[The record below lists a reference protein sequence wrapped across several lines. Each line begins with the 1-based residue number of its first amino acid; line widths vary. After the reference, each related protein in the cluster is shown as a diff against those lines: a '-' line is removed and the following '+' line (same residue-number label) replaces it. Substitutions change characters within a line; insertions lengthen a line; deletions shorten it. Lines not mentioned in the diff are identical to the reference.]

1 MKIDN
6 KKLQERLNENLRKLF
21 SYRIDD
27 CFEWYGKEEYYIFL
41 TEELLNWLEKVGYY
55 IDTIEFLRE
64 THLGKY
70 VYISYYGDP
79 FDEEAKRIV
88 ENKIIN
94 LYGSFE
100 LDDIDTSKA
109 IEGIELEHLDDELMD
124 DVADDLKD
132 DYSMVCSDID
142 KLVFIRSI
150 LQVLN
155 DEK

>member
-6 KKLQERLNENLRKLF
+6 KKLQEKLNENLGKLF
-21 SYRIDD
+21 SYCIDD
-27 CFEWYGKEEYYIFL
+27 YFEWNGKEEYYIIL

-64 THLGKY
+64 NHLGKY

-88 ENKIIN
+88 EEKTID
-94 LYGSFE
+94 LYGSFYPG
-100 LDDIDTSKA
+100 DMDTLGGIKGIN
-109 IEGIELEHLDDELMD
+109 IEYLDDEIFDTVSKNYDRSWIMD
-124 DVADDLKD
+124 YNIGEFV
-132 DYSMVCSDID
+132 V
-142 KLVFIRSI
+142 IRSI

-155 DEK
+155 DKN

>member
-6 KKLQERLNENLRKLF
+6 KKLQEKLNKNLGKLF
-21 SYRIDD
+21 SYCIDD
-27 CFEWYGKEEYYIFL
+27 YFEWNGKEEYYIIL

-64 THLGKY
+64 NHLGKY

-88 ENKIIN
+88 EEKTID
-94 LYGSFE
+94 LYGSFDP
-100 LDDIDTSKA
+100 DDIDTG
-109 IEGIELEHLDDELMD
+109 EGIKGINIEYLDDEIFDTVSKNYDRSWIMD
-124 DVADDLKD
+124 YNIGEFV
-132 DYSMVCSDID
+132 V
-142 KLVFIRSI
+142 IRSI

-155 DEK
+155 DKN

>member
-1 MKIDN
+1 MKLDN

-21 SYRIDD
+21 SYCIDD
-27 CFEWYGKEEYYIFL
+27 YFEWNGKEEYYIIL

-55 IDTIEFLRE
+55 IDTIDFLRE

-88 ENKIIN
+88 EEKTID
-94 LYGSFE
+94 LYGSF
-100 LDDIDTSKA
+100 DPYDIDTGEGT
-109 IEGIELEHLDDELMD
+109 EGINIEYLDDEIFDTVSKYYDRNWIMD
-124 DVADDLKD
+124 
-132 DYSMVCSDID
+132 YNIGE
-142 KLVFIRSI
+142 LVVIRSI

-155 DEK
+155 DKN

>member
-1 MKIDN
+1 MKLDN

-21 SYRIDD
+21 SYCIDD
-27 CFEWYGKEEYYIFL
+27 YFEWNGKEEYYIIL

-55 IDTIEFLRE
+55 IDTIDFLRE

-88 ENKIIN
+88 EEKTID
-94 LYGSFE
+94 LYGSFDP
-100 LDDIDTSKA
+100 DDIDTGEG
-109 IEGIELEHLDDELMD
+109 IEGINIEYLDDEIFDTVSKDYDRNWIMD
-124 DVADDLKD
+124 
-132 DYSMVCSDID
+132 YGIGE
-142 KLVFIRSI
+142 LVVIRSI

-155 DEK
+155 DKN

>member
-6 KKLQERLNENLRKLF
+6 KKLQEKLNENLGKLF
-21 SYRIDD
+21 SYCIDD
-27 CFEWYGKEEYYIFL
+27 YFEWNGKEEYYIIL

-64 THLGKY
+64 KHLGKY

-88 ENKIIN
+88 EEKTID
-94 LYGSFE
+94 LYGSFDP
-100 LDDIDTSKA
+100 DDIDTG
-109 IEGIELEHLDDELMD
+109 EGIKGINIEYLDDEIFDTVSKNYDRSWIMD
-124 DVADDLKD
+124 YNIGEFV
-132 DYSMVCSDID
+132 V
-142 KLVFIRSI
+142 IRSI

-155 DEK
+155 DKN

>member
-6 KKLQERLNENLRKLF
+6 KKLQEKLNENLEKLF
-21 SYRIDD
+21 SYCIDD
-27 CFEWYGKEEYYIFL
+27 YFEWNGKEEYYIIL

-64 THLGKY
+64 NHLGKY

-88 ENKIIN
+88 EEKTID
-94 LYGSFE
+94 LYGSFDP
-100 LDDIDTSKA
+100 DDIDTG
-109 IEGIELEHLDDELMD
+109 EGIKGINIEYLDDEIFDTVSKNYDRSWIMD
-124 DVADDLKD
+124 YNVGEF
-132 DYSMVCSDID
+132 V
-142 KLVFIRSI
+142 VIRSI

-155 DEK
+155 DKN

>member
-6 KKLQERLNENLRKLF
+6 KKLQEKLNENLEKLF
-21 SYRIDD
+21 SYCIDD
-27 CFEWYGKEEYYIFL
+27 YFEWNGKEEYYIIL

-64 THLGKY
+64 NHLGKY

-88 ENKIIN
+88 EEKTID
-94 LYGSFE
+94 LYGSFDP
-100 LDDIDTSKA
+100 DDIDTG
-109 IEGIELEHLDDELMD
+109 EGIKGINIEYLDDEIFDTVSKNYDRSWIMD
-124 DVADDLKD
+124 YNIGEFV
-132 DYSMVCSDID
+132 V
-142 KLVFIRSI
+142 IRSI

-155 DEK
+155 DKN

>member
-6 KKLQERLNENLRKLF
+6 KKLQEKLNEKLGKLF
-21 SYRIDD
+21 NYCIDD
-27 CFEWYGKEEYYIFL
+27 YFEWNGKEEYYIIL

-64 THLGKY
+64 NHLGKY

-88 ENKIIN
+88 EEKTID
-94 LYGSFE
+94 LYGSFDP
-100 LDDIDTSKA
+100 DDIDTG
-109 IEGIELEHLDDELMD
+109 EGIKGINIEYLDDEIFDTVSKNYDRSWIMD
-124 DVADDLKD
+124 YNIGEFV
-132 DYSMVCSDID
+132 V
-142 KLVFIRSI
+142 IRSI

-155 DEK
+155 DKN

>member
-1 MKIDN
+1 MKLDN

-27 CFEWYGKEEYYIFL
+27 CFKCYVKEEYYIIL

-94 LYGSFE
+94 LS
-100 LDDIDTSKA
+100 
-109 IEGIELEHLDDELMD
+109 
-124 DVADDLKD
+124 
-132 DYSMVCSDID
+132 
-142 KLVFIRSI
+142 LVFLKIR
-150 LQVLN
+150 
-155 DEK
+155 

>member
-6 KKLQERLNENLRKLF
+6 KKLQEKLNENLGKLF
-21 SYRIDD
+21 SYCIDD
-27 CFEWYGKEEYYIFL
+27 YFEWNGKEEYYIIL

-64 THLGKY
+64 NHLGKY

-88 ENKIIN
+88 EEKTID
-94 LYGSFE
+94 LYGSFDS
-100 LDDIDTSKA
+100 DDIYA
-109 IEGIELEHLDDELMD
+109 GEGIKGINIEYLDDEIFDTVSKNYDRSWIMD
-124 DVADDLKD
+124 YNIGEFV
-132 DYSMVCSDID
+132 V
-142 KLVFIRSI
+142 IRSI

-155 DEK
+155 DKN

>member
-1 MKIDN
+1 MKLDN

-21 SYRIDD
+21 SYCIDD
-27 CFEWYGKEEYYIFL
+27 YFEWNGKEEYYIIL

-55 IDTIEFLRE
+55 IDTIDFLRE

-88 ENKIIN
+88 EEKTID
-94 LYGSFE
+94 LYGSF
-100 LDDIDTSKA
+100 DPDYIDTGEG
-109 IEGIELEHLDDELMD
+109 IEGINIEYLDDEIFDTVSKDYDGNWIMD
-124 DVADDLKD
+124 YNIGKFV
-132 DYSMVCSDID
+132 V
-142 KLVFIRSI
+142 IRSI

-155 DEK
+155 DKN

>member
-1 MKIDN
+1 MKLNN

-21 SYRIDD
+21 SYCIDD
-27 CFEWYGKEEYYIFL
+27 YFEWNGKEEYYIIL

-55 IDTIEFLRE
+55 IDTIDFLRE

-88 ENKIIN
+88 EEKTID
-94 LYGSFE
+94 LYGSFDP
-100 LDDIDTSKA
+100 DDIDTGEG
-109 IEGIELEHLDDELMD
+109 IEGINIEYLDDEIFDTVSKDYDRNWIMD
-124 DVADDLKD
+124 
-132 DYSMVCSDID
+132 YNIGE
-142 KLVFIRSI
+142 LVVIRSI

-155 DEK
+155 DKN

>member
-27 CFEWYGKEEYYIFL
+27 CFRWYGKEEYYIVL

-64 THLGKY
+64 SHLGKY
-70 VYISYYGDP
+70 VYLSYYGEP
-79 FDEEAKRIV
+79 FDEEAKRII
-88 ENKIIN
+88 EEKTID
-94 LYGSFE
+94 LYGSFDP
-100 LDDIDTSKA
+100 DDIDTGEG
-109 IEGIELEHLDDELMD
+109 IEGINIEYLDDEIFDTVARDYDRSWIMD
-124 DVADDLKD
+124 N
-132 DYSMVCSDID
+132 DID
-142 KLVFIRSI
+142 ELVFIRSI

-155 DEK
+155 DKN

>member
-6 KKLQERLNENLRKLF
+6 KKLQEKLNENLGKLF
-21 SYRIDD
+21 SYCIDD
-27 CFEWYGKEEYYIFL
+27 YFEGNGKEEYYIIL

-55 IDTIEFLRE
+55 IDTIDFLRK

-88 ENKIIN
+88 EEKTID
-94 LYGSFE
+94 LYGSFDP
-100 LDDIDTSKA
+100 DDIDTG
-109 IEGIELEHLDDELMD
+109 EGIKGINIEYLDDEIFDTVSKNYDRSWIMD
-124 DVADDLKD
+124 YNIGEFV
-132 DYSMVCSDID
+132 V
-142 KLVFIRSI
+142 IRSI

-155 DEK
+155 DKN

>member
-1 MKIDN
+1 MKLDN

-27 CFEWYGKEEYYIFL
+27 CFAWYGKEEYYIFL

-88 ENKIIN
+88 EEKIID

-100 LDDIDTSKA
+100 LDDIDNSEA
-109 IEGIELEHLDDELMD
+109 LEGINMEYLDDKFMD
-124 DVADDLKD
+124 DVANNFKD
-132 DYSMVCSDID
+132 DYSMVCSNID
-142 KLVFIRSI
+142 KFVIIRSI

-155 DEK
+155 DKN

>member
-1 MKIDN
+1 MKLDN

-21 SYRIDD
+21 SYCIDD
-27 CFEWYGKEEYYIFL
+27 YFEWNGKEEYYIIL

-55 IDTIEFLRE
+55 IDTIDFLRE

-88 ENKIIN
+88 EEKTID
-94 LYGSFE
+94 LYGSF
-100 LDDIDTSKA
+100 DPYDIDTGEG
-109 IEGIELEHLDDELMD
+109 IEGINIEYLDDEIFDTVSKYYDRNWIMD
-124 DVADDLKD
+124 
-132 DYSMVCSDID
+132 YNIGE
-142 KLVFIRSI
+142 LVVIRSI

-155 DEK
+155 DNN

>member
-1 MKIDN
+1 MKLDN

-21 SYRIDD
+21 SYCIDD
-27 CFEWYGKEEYYIFL
+27 YFEWNGKEEYYIIL

-55 IDTIEFLRE
+55 IDTIDFLRE

-88 ENKIIN
+88 EEKIID
-94 LYGSFE
+94 LYGSFDP
-100 LDDIDTSKA
+100 DDIDTGEG
-109 IEGIELEHLDDELMD
+109 IEGINIEYLDDEIFDTVSKDYDRNWIMD
-124 DVADDLKD
+124 
-132 DYSMVCSDID
+132 YGIGE
-142 KLVFIRSI
+142 LVVIRSI

-155 DEK
+155 DKN

>member
-1 MKIDN
+1 MKLDD

-21 SYRIDD
+21 SYCIDD
-27 CFEWYGKEEYYIFL
+27 YFEWNGKEEYYIIL

-55 IDTIEFLRE
+55 IDTIDFLRE

-88 ENKIIN
+88 EEKTID
-94 LYGSFE
+94 LYGSFDP
-100 LDDIDTSKA
+100 DDIDTGEG
-109 IEGIELEHLDDELMD
+109 IEGINIEYLDDEIFDTVSKDYDRNWIMD
-124 DVADDLKD
+124 
-132 DYSMVCSDID
+132 YNIGE
-142 KLVFIRSI
+142 LVVIRSI

-155 DEK
+155 DKN

>member
-6 KKLQERLNENLRKLF
+6 KKLQEKLNENLGKLF
-21 SYRIDD
+21 SYCIDD
-27 CFEWYGKEEYYIFL
+27 YFEWNGKEEYYIIL

-64 THLGKY
+64 NHLGKY

-88 ENKIIN
+88 EEKTID
-94 LYGSFE
+94 LYGSFDP
-100 LDDIDTSKA
+100 DDIDTG
-109 IEGIELEHLDDELMD
+109 EGIKGINIEYLDDEIFDTVSKNYDRSWIMD
-124 DVADDLKD
+124 YNIGEFV
-132 DYSMVCSDID
+132 V
-142 KLVFIRSI
+142 IRSI

-155 DEK
+155 DKN

>member
-1 MKIDN
+1 MKLDN

-21 SYRIDD
+21 SYCIDD
-27 CFEWYGKEEYYIFL
+27 YFEWNGKEEYYIIL

-55 IDTIEFLRE
+55 IDTIDFLRE

-88 ENKIIN
+88 EEKTID
-94 LYGSFE
+94 LYGSF
-100 LDDIDTSKA
+100 DPYDIDTGEG
-109 IEGIELEHLDDELMD
+109 IEGINIEYLDDEIFDTVSKYYDRNWIMD
-124 DVADDLKD
+124 
-132 DYSMVCSDID
+132 YNIGE
-142 KLVFIRSI
+142 LVVIRSI

-155 DEK
+155 DKN

>member
-1 MKIDN
+1 MKLDN

-21 SYRIDD
+21 SYCIDD
-27 CFEWYGKEEYYIFL
+27 YFKWNGKEEYYIIL

-55 IDTIEFLRE
+55 IDTIYFLRE

-88 ENKIIN
+88 EEKTID
-94 LYGSFE
+94 LYGSFDP
-100 LDDIDTSKA
+100 DDIDTGEG
-109 IEGIELEHLDDELMD
+109 IEGINIEYLDDEIFDTVSKDYDGNWIMD
-124 DVADDLKD
+124 YNIGEFV
-132 DYSMVCSDID
+132 V
-142 KLVFIRSI
+142 IRSI

-155 DEK
+155 DKN

>member
-1 MKIDN
+1 MKLDG

-21 SYRIDD
+21 SYCIDD
-27 CFEWYGKEEYYIFL
+27 YFEWNGKEEYYIIL

-55 IDTIEFLRE
+55 IDTIDFLRE

-88 ENKIIN
+88 EEKTID
-94 LYGSFE
+94 LYGSFDP
-100 LDDIDTSKA
+100 DDIDTGEG
-109 IEGIELEHLDDELMD
+109 IEGINIEYLDDEIFDTVSKDYDRNWIMD
-124 DVADDLKD
+124 
-132 DYSMVCSDID
+132 YNIGE
-142 KLVFIRSI
+142 LVVIRSI

-155 DEK
+155 DKN